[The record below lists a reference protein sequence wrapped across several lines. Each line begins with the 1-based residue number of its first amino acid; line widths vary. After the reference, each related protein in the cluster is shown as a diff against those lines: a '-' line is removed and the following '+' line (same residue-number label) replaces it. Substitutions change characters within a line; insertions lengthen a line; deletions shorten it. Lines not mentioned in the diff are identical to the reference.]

1 MRGKEGVDVNHLRPE
16 LFQLFPVIDAVFFAF
31 SKVPIITSTHDGSH
45 MKGSLHYSDL
55 AYDLRV
61 RHLGE
66 QQARHSL
73 FMCLKKEI
81 ERIYPGLYD
90 VLHEYVG
97 SESEH
102 IHIEASP
109 FLVGYLE
116 GAVKEV

>member
-1 MRGKEGVDVNHLRPE
+1 MRCKDGVNVNYLRPE
-16 LFQLFPVIDAVFFAF
+16 LFQLFPVVEQVFWAF

-55 AYDLRV
+55 AFDLRV

-81 ERIYPGLYD
+81 ERLYPGMYD
-90 VLHEYVG
+90 ILHEYVG

-102 IHIEASP
+102 IHIECSP
-109 FLVGYLE
+109 YLVGYIE